1 MSNFKEKNIKYST
14 FCQNVLKKSA
24 IVHGTLDAKHNE
36 IMKDFAKK
44 KKSLPRLTEKLN
56 ELKQDIE
63 LLNDPDVYKA
73 VLEKRIKDLE
83 IDKKISKKNKKNQI
97 ADIIGKP
104 GSNKI
109 NINHLNQP
117 NPDDLADLD
126 DLTDL
131 AVPELNTTQTIKELK
146 ERIKMLED
154 YFLVAKLKNNFN
166 DQILELEQEVNKL
179 DSNEDELSYLLD
191 TADILFKY
199 YDNSTKEPVKKNV
212 PTDLQ
217 DFFVKIKE
225 TKKSNDGDD
234 DKYNLF
240 NKYMKITAG
249 SELKKKSLIQIK
261 MCDKCQI
268 EKTLHLQDGFLTCTG
283 CGDSESIQMD
293 SDKPNFKDQTIEI
306 KTNGYK
312 RMNHFSELL
321 NQCQGKESTDI
332 DPEVFE
338 MIINELNVMK
348 ITDLSKLDNKIMRT
362 ILKNLKLNSYYEH
375 IPYII
380 NKLNGIPPP
389 TMSRELEDKVRSMVK
404 EVQEPWIA
412 GKKSTRK
419 NFLNNNYVFH
429 KIFELLEEDDFL
441 QYFPYLKSR
450 DKLQEHD
457 DEWKKI
463 CEHNRWQFIPS
474 L

>member
-14 FCQNVLKKSA
+14 FCQNVLKESA

-44 KKSLPRLTEKLN
+44 KKSLPKLIDKLNEIKQVLEKLN
-56 ELKQDIE
+56 DSENYKEELTLKLKE
-63 LLNDPDVYKA
+63 LEANKKA
-73 VLEKRIKDLE
+73 ARIN
-83 IDKKISKKNKKNQI
+83 KNKKNQI
-97 ADIIGKP
+97 EDIIGKAYTV
-104 GSNKI
+104 KEY
-109 NINHLNQP
+109 
-117 NPDDLADLD
+117 NPEE
-126 DLTDL
+126 
-131 AVPELNTTQTIKELK
+131 PEENVSQIIKDLK
-146 ERIKMLED
+146 ERIKMLD
-154 YFLVAKLKNNFN
+154 DFFSINKLKNSLIDQSN
-166 DQILELEQEVNKL
+166 DLEQEIQKL
-179 DSNEDELSYLLD
+179 EENEEELTYLLD

-199 YDNSTKEPVKKNV
+199 YDSSIKETKKTNV

-225 TKKSNDGDD
+225 TKKSNDD

-249 SELKKKSLIQIK
+249 SELKKKSQIQIRT
-261 MCDKCQI
+261 CDKCKI

-293 SDKPNFKDQTIEI
+293 SDKPNFKDQTVES
-306 KTNGYK
+306 KPNGYK

-332 DPEVFE
+332 QPEIFE
-338 MIINELNVMK
+338 RIINELNVMK

-362 ILKNLKLNSYYEH
+362 ILKNLNLNSYYEH

-389 TMSRELEDKVRSMVK
+389 TMSRELEEKVRSMFK
-404 EVQEPWIA
+404 EVQEAWIS
-412 GKKSTRK
+412 GKKSSRK
-419 NFLNNNYVFH
+419 NFLNNNFVFH
-429 KIFELLEEDDFL
+429 KIFELLEEDTFL

-463 CEHNRWQFIPS
+463 CEYNRWEFIAS

>member
-1 MSNFKEKNIKYST
+1 
-14 FCQNVLKKSA
+14 
-24 IVHGTLDAKHNE
+24 
-36 IMKDFAKK
+36 
-44 KKSLPRLTEKLN
+44 
-56 ELKQDIE
+56 
-63 LLNDPDVYKA
+63 
-73 VLEKRIKDLE
+73 VLEKRIKELE
-83 IDKKISKKNKKNQI
+83 TDKKMFKKNKKNQI
-97 ADIIGKP
+97 ADIIKDP
-104 GSNKI
+104 GAADE
-109 NINHLNQP
+109 
-117 NPDDLADLD
+117 PD
-126 DLTDL
+126 
-131 AVPELNTTQTIKELK
+131 EQIICEENTTQIIKELK
-146 ERIKMLED
+146 ERLKMLDDD
-154 YFLVAKLKNNFN
+154 YMILKLKNNLQ
-166 DQILELEQEVNKL
+166 DQIEEMENEINKL
-179 DSNEDELSYLLD
+179 ESNEEELSYLLD

-212 PTDLQ
+212 PSDLQ

-225 TKKSNDGDD
+225 TKKATDDD

-249 SELKKKSLIQIK
+249 SELKKKSLIQIRT
-261 MCDKCQI
+261 CEKCQI

-283 CGDSESIQMD
+283 CGESEPIQMD
-293 SDKPNFKDQTIEI
+293 SDKPNFKDQTVEI

-332 DPEVFE
+332 DPEIFE
-338 MIINELNVMK
+338 MIINELNVIK
-348 ITDLSKLDNKIMRT
+348 ITDLSKLDNKIMRK

-404 EVQEPWIA
+404 EVQEPWVA

-429 KIFELLEEDDFL
+429 KIFELLEEDEFL
-441 QYFPYLKSR
+441 KYFPYLKSR

-463 CEHNRWQFIPS
+463 CEHNRWEFIPS

>member
-14 FCQNVLKKSA
+14 FCQNVLKESA

-44 KKSLPRLTEKLN
+44 KKSLPKLIDKLNEIKQVLEKLN
-56 ELKQDIE
+56 DSENYKEELTLKLKE
-63 LLNDPDVYKA
+63 LEANKKA
-73 VLEKRIKDLE
+73 ARIN
-83 IDKKISKKNKKNQI
+83 KNKKNQI
-97 ADIIGKP
+97 EDIIGKA
-104 GSNKI
+104 STVKEY
-109 NINHLNQP
+109 
-117 NPDDLADLD
+117 NPEE
-126 DLTDL
+126 
-131 AVPELNTTQTIKELK
+131 PEENVSQIIKDLK
-146 ERIKMLED
+146 ERIKMLD
-154 YFLVAKLKNNFN
+154 DFFSINKLKNSLIDQSN
-166 DQILELEQEVNKL
+166 DLEQEIQKL
-179 DSNEDELSYLLD
+179 EENEEELTYLLD

-199 YDNSTKEPVKKNV
+199 YDSSIKETKKTNV

-217 DFFVKIKE
+217 DFFVRIKE
-225 TKKSNDGDD
+225 TKKSNDD

-249 SELKKKSLIQIK
+249 SELKKKSQIQIRT
-261 MCDKCQI
+261 CDKCKI

-293 SDKPNFKDQTIEI
+293 SDKPNFKDQTVES
-306 KTNGYK
+306 KPNGYK

-332 DPEVFE
+332 QPEIFE
-338 MIINELNVMK
+338 RIINELNVMK

-362 ILKNLKLNSYYEH
+362 ILKNLNLNSYYEH

-389 TMSRELEDKVRSMVK
+389 TMSRELEEKVRSMFK
-404 EVQEPWIA
+404 EVQEAWIS
-412 GKKSTRK
+412 GKKSSRK
-419 NFLNNNYVFH
+419 NFLNNNFVFH
-429 KIFELLEEDDFL
+429 KIFELLEEDTFL

-463 CEHNRWQFIPS
+463 CEYNRWEFIAS

>member
-14 FCQNVLKKSA
+14 FCQNVLKESA

-44 KKSLPRLTEKLN
+44 KKSLPKLIDKLNEIKQVLEKLN
-56 ELKQDIE
+56 DSENYKEELTLKLKE
-63 LLNDPDVYKA
+63 LEANKKA
-73 VLEKRIKDLE
+73 ARIN
-83 IDKKISKKNKKNQI
+83 KNKKNQI
-97 ADIIGKP
+97 EDIIGKAYTV
-104 GSNKI
+104 KEY
-109 NINHLNQP
+109 
-117 NPDDLADLD
+117 NPEE
-126 DLTDL
+126 
-131 AVPELNTTQTIKELK
+131 PEENVSQIIKDLK
-146 ERIKMLED
+146 ERIKMLD
-154 YFLVAKLKNNFN
+154 DFFSINKLKNSLIDQSN
-166 DQILELEQEVNKL
+166 DLEQEIQKL
-179 DSNEDELSYLLD
+179 EENEEELTYLLD

-199 YDNSTKEPVKKNV
+199 YDSSIKETKKTNV

-217 DFFVKIKE
+217 DFFVRIKE
-225 TKKSNDGDD
+225 TKKSNDD

-249 SELKKKSLIQIK
+249 SELKKKSQIQIRT
-261 MCDKCQI
+261 CDKCKI

-293 SDKPNFKDQTIEI
+293 SDKPNFKDQTVES
-306 KTNGYK
+306 KPNGYK

-332 DPEVFE
+332 QPEIFE
-338 MIINELNVMK
+338 RIINELNVMK

-362 ILKNLKLNSYYEH
+362 ILKNLNLNSYYEH

-389 TMSRELEDKVRSMVK
+389 TMSRELEEKVRSMFK
-404 EVQEPWIA
+404 EVQEAWIS
-412 GKKSTRK
+412 GKKSSRK
-419 NFLNNNYVFH
+419 NFLNNNFVFH
-429 KIFELLEEDDFL
+429 KIFELLEEDTFL

-463 CEHNRWQFIPS
+463 CEYNRWEFIAS

>member
-14 FCQNVLKKSA
+14 FCQNVLKKST

-36 IMKDFAKK
+36 TMKDFAKK
-44 KKSLPRLTEKLN
+44 KKSLPKLIEKLN
-56 ELKQDIE
+56 QIKQEIIDLDNPNE
-63 LLNDPDVYKA
+63 YKII
-73 VLEKRIKDLE
+73 LEKKIKELE
-83 IDKKISKKNKKNQI
+83 SCKKISKKKNSNKNQI
-97 ADIIGKP
+97 EDIIGKIEEDT
-104 GSNKI
+104 I
-109 NINHLNQP
+109 NANSEENISQIIK
-117 NPDDLADLD
+117 DLKNRLD
-126 DLTDL
+126 TLD
-131 AVPELNTTQTIKELK
+131 
-146 ERIKMLED
+146 D
-154 YFLVAKLKNNFN
+154 YFLVQKLKNKLI
-166 DQILELEQEVNKL
+166 DETIELEQEIEKL
-179 DSNEDELSYLLD
+179 ETNEDEMSYLLD

-199 YDNSTKEPVKKNV
+199 YDSSSKDKDKQIKKNNV

-217 DFFVKIKE
+217 DFFVKIKQ
-225 TKKSNDGDD
+225 TKKSNDDND
-234 DKYNLF
+234 NDKYNLF
-240 NKYMKITAG
+240 NKYMKITSG
-249 SELKKKSLIQIK
+249 TELKKKSYIQIK
-261 MCDKCQI
+261 MCDRCKI
-268 EKTLHLQDGFLTCTG
+268 EKTLHLQDGFLTCMS
-283 CGDSESIQMD
+283 CGDSEPIQMD
-293 SDKPNFKDQTIEI
+293 SDKPNFKDQNIEI

-332 DPEVFE
+332 HPDIFSK
-338 MIINELNVMK
+338 IINELNIMNK
-348 ITDLSKLDNKIMRT
+348 KDLSKLDNKIMRI
-362 ILKNLKLNSYYEH
+362 ILKNLGLNSYYEH

-380 NKLNGIPPP
+380 NQLNGIPPP
-389 TMSRELEDKVRSMVK
+389 TMSRELEEKVRSMVK
-404 EVQEPWIA
+404 EVQEPWVA

>member
-1 MSNFKEKNIKYST
+1 
-14 FCQNVLKKSA
+14 
-24 IVHGTLDAKHNE
+24 
-36 IMKDFAKK
+36 MKDFAKK
-44 KKSLPRLTEKLN
+44 KKSLPRLTEKLD

-63 LLNDPDVYKA
+63 LLDDPDVYKE
-73 VLEKRIKDLE
+73 VLQKRIKELE
-83 IDKKISKKNKKNQI
+83 IEKKISKKNKKNQI

-104 GSNKI
+104 GFDQI
-109 NINHLNQP
+109 NINLIQA
-117 NPDDLADLD
+117 NPDDLD
-126 DLTDL
+126 DL
-131 AVPELNTTQTIKELK
+131 AVPEENTTQTIKDLK

-154 YFLVAKLKNNFN
+154 YFLVAKLKNSFH
-166 DQILELEQEVNKL
+166 DQILELEDEINKL
-179 DSNEDELSYLLD
+179 ESNEDELSYLLD

-199 YDNSTKEPVKKNV
+199 YDNSTKEPIKKNV
-212 PTDLQ
+212 PADLQ
-217 DFFVKIKE
+217 DFFLKIKE
-225 TKKSNDGDD
+225 TKKSNDDD

-249 SELKKKSLIQIK
+249 SELKKKALIQIR

-268 EKTLHLQDGFLTCTG
+268 EKTLHLQDGFLTCTE
-283 CGDSESIQMD
+283 CGESEPIQMD
-293 SDKPNFKDQTIEI
+293 SDKPNFKDQTVEI

-404 EVQEPWIA
+404 EVQEPWVA

-463 CEHNRWQFIPS
+463 CEHNRWQFIAS

>member
-24 IVHGTLDAKHNE
+24 IVHGTLDAKHTE
-36 IMKDFAKK
+36 IMKDFTKK
-44 KKSLPRLTEKLN
+44 KKSLPKLIIKLN
-56 ELKQDIE
+56 QIKQDIE
-63 LLNDPDVYKA
+63 KLDEPEKYKA
-73 VLEKRIKDLE
+73 ALECKIKELE
-83 IDKKISKKNKKNQI
+83 GNKKISKKNKKNQI
-97 ADIIGKP
+97 ADIIGTD
-104 GSNKI
+104 GCNGNDEGNDGDDIETVSNEE
-109 NINHLNQP
+109 NI
-117 NPDDLADLD
+117 
-126 DLTDL
+126 
-131 AVPELNTTQTIKELK
+131 TQLIKDHK
-146 ERIKMLED
+146 ERVKMLGD
-154 YFLVAKLKNNFN
+154 YFLTTKLKNILI
-166 DQILELEQEVNKL
+166 DQANELEQEIKKL
-179 DSNEDELSYLLD
+179 EDNEEESSYLLD
-191 TADILFKY
+191 TSDILFKY
-199 YDNSTKEPVKKNV
+199 YDSSVKEIKINV
-212 PTDLQ
+212 STDLQ

-225 TKKSNDGDD
+225 TKKSNDD

-240 NKYMKITAG
+240 NKYMKITTNT
-249 SELKKKSLIQIK
+249 ELQKKSAIQIK
-261 MCDKCQI
+261 ICNKCQL

-283 CGDSESIQMD
+283 CGESEPIQMD

-338 MIINELNVMK
+338 MIINKLNVMK
-348 ITDLSKLDNKIMRT
+348 ITDLSKLDNKIMRV

-429 KIFELLEEDDFL
+429 KIFELLEEDEFL

-463 CEHNRWQFIPS
+463 CECNRWQFIPS

>member
-14 FCQNVLKKSA
+14 FCQNVLKESA

-44 KKSLPRLTEKLN
+44 KKTLPKLTEKLA
-56 ELKQDIE
+56 EVKQI
-63 LLNDPDVYKA
+63 LNKLNDPDNYKA
-73 VLEKRIKDLE
+73 ELTAKLKELETN
-83 IDKKISKKNKKNQI
+83 KKASKKNKKNQI
-97 ADIIGKP
+97 EDIIGKP
-104 GSNKI
+104 
-109 NINHLNQP
+109 
-117 NPDDLADLD
+117 DLEVNDEIQEEN
-126 DLTDL
+126 
-131 AVPELNTTQTIKELK
+131 VSQTIKDLK
-146 ERIKMLED
+146 ERVKMLD
-154 YFLVAKLKNNFN
+154 DFFLINKLKNTLV
-166 DQILELEQEVNKL
+166 DQLNELEQEIQKL
-179 DSNEDELSYLLD
+179 EENEDELTYLLD

-199 YDNSTKEPVKKNV
+199 YDSSVKETKKTNV

-225 TKKSNDGDD
+225 TKKSNDD

-249 SELKKKSLIQIK
+249 SELKKKSLVHIRT
-261 MCDKCQI
+261 CDKCKI
-268 EKTLHLQDGFLTCTG
+268 EKTLHLQDGYLTCTG
-283 CGDSESIQMD
+283 CGDSEPIQMD
-293 SDKPNFKDQTIEI
+293 SDKPNFKDQTIES
-306 KTNGYK
+306 KPNGYK

-332 DPEVFE
+332 QPEIFE
-338 MIINELNVMK
+338 RIINELNVMK
-348 ITDLSKLDNKIMRT
+348 ITDLSKLDNKIMRS
-362 ILKNLKLNSYYEH
+362 ILKNLNLNSYYEH

-389 TMSRELEDKVRSMVK
+389 TMSRELEEKVRSMFK
-404 EVQEPWIA
+404 EVQEAWIA

-419 NFLNNNYVFH
+419 NFLNNNFVFH
-429 KIFELLEEDDFL
+429 KIFELLEEDTFL

-463 CEHNRWQFIPS
+463 CEYNRWEFISS

>member
-14 FCQNVLKKSA
+14 FCQNVLKESA

-44 KKSLPRLTEKLN
+44 KKSLPKLIDKLNEIKQVLEKLN
-56 ELKQDIE
+56 DSENYKEELTLKLKE
-63 LLNDPDVYKA
+63 LEANKKA
-73 VLEKRIKDLE
+73 ARIN
-83 IDKKISKKNKKNQI
+83 KNKKNQI
-97 ADIIGKP
+97 EDIIGKA
-104 GSNKI
+104 STVKEY
-109 NINHLNQP
+109 
-117 NPDDLADLD
+117 NPEE
-126 DLTDL
+126 
-131 AVPELNTTQTIKELK
+131 PEENVSQIIKDLK
-146 ERIKMLED
+146 ERIKMLD
-154 YFLVAKLKNNFN
+154 DFFSINKLKNSLIDQSN
-166 DQILELEQEVNKL
+166 DLEQEIQKL
-179 DSNEDELSYLLD
+179 EENEEELTYLLD

-199 YDNSTKEPVKKNV
+199 YDSSIKETKKTNV

-225 TKKSNDGDD
+225 TKKSNDD

-249 SELKKKSLIQIK
+249 SELKKKSQIQIRT
-261 MCDKCQI
+261 CDKCKI

-293 SDKPNFKDQTIEI
+293 SDKPNFKDQTVES
-306 KTNGYK
+306 KPNGYK

-332 DPEVFE
+332 QPEIFE
-338 MIINELNVMK
+338 RIINELNVMK

-362 ILKNLKLNSYYEH
+362 ILKNLNLNSYYEH

-389 TMSRELEDKVRSMVK
+389 TMSRELEEKVRSMFK
-404 EVQEPWIA
+404 EVQEAWIS
-412 GKKSTRK
+412 GKKSSRK
-419 NFLNNNYVFH
+419 NFLNNNFVFH
-429 KIFELLEEDDFL
+429 KIFELLEEDTFL

-463 CEHNRWQFIPS
+463 CEYNRWEFIAS

>member
-14 FCQNVLKKSA
+14 FCQNVLKESA

-44 KKSLPRLTEKLN
+44 KKSLPKLTEKLN
-56 ELKQDIE
+56 ETKQILE
-63 LLNDPDVYKA
+63 KLNDPENYKA
-73 VLEKRIKDLE
+73 ELTLKLKELESN
-83 IDKKISKKNKKNQI
+83 KKSGRKNKKNQI
-97 ADIIGKP
+97 EDIIGKP
-104 GSNKI
+104 SSINKEKVEDEEVQDI
-109 NINHLNQP
+109 ISQAENIS
-117 NPDDLADLD
+117 
-126 DLTDL
+126 
-131 AVPELNTTQTIKELK
+131 QTIKDLK
-146 ERIKMLED
+146 ERVKMLD
-154 YFLVAKLKNNFN
+154 DFFLINKLKNSLIDQSN
-166 DQILELEQEVNKL
+166 DLEQEIQKL
-179 DSNEDELSYLLD
+179 EENEEELTYLLD

-199 YDNSTKEPVKKNV
+199 YDSSIKETKKTNV

-225 TKKSNDGDD
+225 TKKSNED

-249 SELKKKSLIQIK
+249 SELKKKSQTQIRI
-261 MCDKCQI
+261 CDKCKI

-283 CGDSESIQMD
+283 CGDSEPIQMD
-293 SDKPNFKDQTIEI
+293 SDKPNFKDQNIEA
-306 KTNGYK
+306 KPNGYK

-332 DPEVFE
+332 QPEIFE
-338 MIINELNVMK
+338 RIINELNVMK
-348 ITDLSKLDNKIMRT
+348 ITDLSKLDNKIMRN
-362 ILKNLKLNSYYEH
+362 ILKNLNLNSYYEH

-389 TMSRELEDKVRSMVK
+389 TMSRELEEKVRSMFK
-404 EVQEPWIA
+404 EVQEAWIA

-419 NFLNNNYVFH
+419 NFLNNNFVFH
-429 KIFELLEEDDFL
+429 KIFELLEEDTFL

-463 CEHNRWQFIPS
+463 CEYNRWEFIPS

>member
-14 FCQNVLKKSA
+14 FCQNVLKESA

-44 KKSLPRLTEKLN
+44 KKSLPKLVEKFNEIKEILEKLN
-56 ELKQDIE
+56 NPEKYKEELTLKLKE
-63 LLNDPDVYKA
+63 LETN
-73 VLEKRIKDLE
+73 
-83 IDKKISKKNKKNQI
+83 KKILRANKNKKNQI
-97 ADIIGKP
+97 EDIIGK
-104 GSNKI
+104 STTVKETNCE
-109 NINHLNQP
+109 
-117 NPDDLADLD
+117 D
-126 DLTDL
+126 
-131 AVPELNTTQTIKELK
+131 PEENVSQIIKDLK
-146 ERIKMLED
+146 ERIKILD
-154 YFLVAKLKNNFN
+154 DFFSINKLKNSLIDQSN
-166 DQILELEQEVNKL
+166 DLEQEIQKL
-179 DSNEDELSYLLD
+179 EENEDELTYLLD

-199 YDNSTKEPVKKNV
+199 YDSSVKETKKTNI

-225 TKKSNDGDD
+225 TKKSNDD

-249 SELKKKSLIQIK
+249 SELKKKSQIQIRT
-261 MCDKCQI
+261 CDKCKI

-283 CGDSESIQMD
+283 CGDSEPIQMD
-293 SDKPNFKDQTIEI
+293 SDKPNFKDQAIES
-306 KTNGYK
+306 KPNGYK

-332 DPEVFE
+332 QPEIFE
-338 MIINELNVMK
+338 RIINELNVMK
-348 ITDLSKLDNKIMRT
+348 ITDLSKLDNKIMRS
-362 ILKNLKLNSYYEH
+362 ILKNLNLNSYYEH

-389 TMSRELEDKVRSMVK
+389 TMSRELEEKVRSMFK
-404 EVQEPWIA
+404 EVQEAWIS

-419 NFLNNNYVFH
+419 NFLNNNFVFH
-429 KIFELLEEDDFL
+429 KIFELLEEDTFL

-463 CEHNRWQFIPS
+463 CEYNRWEFIPS

>member
-14 FCQNVLKKSA
+14 FCQNVLKESA
-24 IVHGTLDAKHNE
+24 IIHGTLDAKHNE

-44 KKSLPRLTEKLN
+44 KKSLPKLIKKLN
-56 ELKQDIE
+56 EIKQILE
-63 LLNDPDVYKA
+63 KLSNPEEYKA
-73 VLEKRIKDLE
+73 ELTDKLKELESE
-83 IDKKISKKNKKNQI
+83 KKTTRVPKNKKNQI
-97 ADIIGKP
+97 EDIIGKVKTTKK
-104 GSNKI
+104 SNPSDNDNDNDNEVQEE
-109 NINHLNQP
+109 NIS
-117 NPDDLADLD
+117 
-126 DLTDL
+126 
-131 AVPELNTTQTIKELK
+131 QTIKDLK
-146 ERIKMLED
+146 ERIKMLD
-154 YFLVAKLKNNFN
+154 DFFSINKLKNSLIDQSN
-166 DQILELEQEVNKL
+166 DLEQEIQKL
-179 DSNEDELSYLLD
+179 EENEDELSYLLD

-199 YDNSTKEPVKKNV
+199 YDSSVKETTKTNV

-225 TKKSNDGDD
+225 TKKSNDD

-249 SELKKKSLIQIK
+249 SELKKKSQIQIRT
-261 MCDKCQI
+261 CDKCKI

-283 CGDSESIQMD
+283 CGDSEPIQMD
-293 SDKPNFKDQTIEI
+293 SDKPNFKDQTVES
-306 KTNGYK
+306 KPNGYK

-332 DPEVFE
+332 QPEIFE
-338 MIINELNVMK
+338 RIINELNVMQ
-348 ITDLSKLDNKIMRT
+348 ITDLSKLDNKIMRS
-362 ILKNLKLNSYYEH
+362 ILKNLNLNSYYEH

-389 TMSRELEDKVRSMVK
+389 TMSRELEEKVRSMFK
-404 EVQEPWIA
+404 EVQEAWIA

-429 KIFELLEEDDFL
+429 KIFELLEEDTFL

-463 CEHNRWQFIPS
+463 CEYNKWEFITS